1 MLHKLKR
8 FRTSKIIKKFFK
20 IILII
25 LIFNVLIAVLGP
37 YLSANVHFFSGK
49 SAMHLIS
56 DLLFVEGAAIFALG
70 AFLLA
75 SAAYSSKEKTKD
87 SPEGSNEK
95 QLSPEML
102 FMIVGA
108 SLIGLSIII
117 GLSI

>member
-1 MLHKLKR
+1 MLQKLER
-8 FRTSKIIKKFFK
+8 FGTSKITKKFFK

-25 LIFNVLIAVLGP
+25 LILNVLIAVLGR
-37 YLSANVHFFSGK
+37 YMSANVPFFSGK

-56 DLLFVEGAAIFALG
+56 DLLFVEGAVIFAVS

-75 SAAYSSKEKTKD
+75 SAAYSPKEQTKD

-95 QLSPEML
+95 HMSPEIL

-108 SLIGLSIII
+108 SLIGLSIIV